1 MSSREK
7 LSTSFFN
14 DISKRNSHKNND
26 KNAIILKWFQSIILR
41 MSDRNK
47 SLRFLNKISKTIQEI
62 RKEIKGGYEKHL
74 KINSDSRSNFNN
86 PNFIEAL
93 KNNIVKDFK
102 NLYKDIKT
110 LRQRK
115 QLIESS
121 METPKYCN

>member
-1 MSSREK
+1 M
-7 LSTSFFN
+7 N
-14 DISKRNSHKNND
+14 
-26 KNAIILKWFQSIILR
+26 
-41 MSDRNK
+41 DRNK

-74 KINSDSRSNFNN
+74 KISSDSRSNLNN

-93 KNNIVKDFK
+93 KNNIVRDFK
-102 NLYKDIKT
+102 SLYKDIKT

-115 QLIESS
+115 QQIESS